1 MIMTIE
7 KLLNGEA
14 ATLVVAGRLDTLTAP
29 ELEKEIDAII
39 SGVKDLIF
47 DLTGLEYVSSAGLR
61 VILKAQKIMNTQGS
75 MKLVGVNDS
84 IMEVFDITGFLDILT
99 IE

>member
-1 MIMTIE
+1 MTIE
-7 KLLNGEA
+7 KLLNGEM
-14 ATLVVAGRLDTLTAP
+14 ATLVVVGRLDTQTAP
-29 ELEKEIDAII
+29 ELEKEIETIV
-39 SGVKDLIF
+39 SNLKELTF
-47 DLTGLEYVSSAGLR
+47 DMTGLEYVSSAGLR

-75 MKLVGVNDS
+75 MKLIGVNDS